1 MLEYF
6 IKNPWHAAGL
16 LIIIVINLLFFTF
29 VRTPAYAVYVDG
41 RLQYIVRDR
50 QDFDRLIKEVVAAKE
65 QQTGK
70 KVTVANDIA
79 YTVDLASEE
88 ELLTDATLR
97 DKLVNNLDYQISAS
111 AICVDEK
118 PVVYVENAD
127 AAKLLLDELKTAPF
141 VCPTGEK
148 IISTGFMEK
157 VEVRDARV
165 TEHDVKNNEEARE
178 IIQAGSDEPQKH
190 IVQVG
195 DTVSLIARENG
206 ITQDALL
213 KANHMQAGDYVSVG
227 QELLIIKDAPYINV
241 VWRTA
246 GDATEAMP
254 YGVVEEIDPDSS
266 NLIEIVQEGQDG
278 ERWVSYIRSYINGMD
293 AGRLVVQEK
302 VNKEPVKRVVRKSE
316 DVKIA
321 GRMGA
326 GCLIWPCDGIITQYY
341 KGDQHHGI
349 DLGVQEG
356 TPINAAAAG
365 QVVFAG
371 EQSCYGEFIIID
383 HGNGLISRYAHNS
396 LMEVKV
402 GDWVDA
408 GQEIALSGNTGYST
422 GPHLHFEVI
431 ANGEVVDPLYYLN

>member
-6 IKNPWHAAGL
+6 IKNPGHAAGL
-16 LIIIVINLLFFTF
+16 LVIIVINLIFFSF

-50 QDFDRLIKEVVAAKE
+50 QDFDRLVKEVVAAKE

-79 YTVDLASEE
+79 FTVDLASEE
-88 ELLTDATLR
+88 ELLPEAALKDEI
-97 DKLVNNLDYQISAS
+97 VHSLDYQISAA
-111 AICVDEK
+111 AICVNEK
-118 PVVYVENAD
+118 PVVYVESQ
-127 AAKLLLDELKTAPF
+127 AAAQELLDELKAVAF
-141 VCPTGEK
+141 DCPEGEQV
-148 IISTGFMEK
+148 ISTGFLEK
-157 VEVRDARV
+157 VETRDARV
-165 TEHDVKNNEEARE
+165 SERDVRSNAEARE

-206 ITQDALL
+206 ISQDALL
-213 KANHMQAGDYVSVG
+213 KANGMQPGDYVSVG
-227 QELLIIKDAPYINV
+227 QELLIVKDEPFITV

-246 GDATEAMP
+246 GDVNEPIP
-254 YGVVEEIDPDSS
+254 YGVVEEIDPEGRD
-266 NLIEIVQEGQDG
+266 LVEIVQEGRDG
-278 ERWVSYIRSYINGMD
+278 ERWVSYVRSYINGNP
-293 AGRLVVQEK
+293 AGRLVIQEK
-302 VNKEPVKRVVRKSE
+302 INREPVKRVVRKSE

-326 GCLIWPCDGIITQYY
+326 GCLDWPCEGIITQYY

-349 DLGVQEG
+349 DIGAQTG
-356 TPINAAAAG
+356 TPIYASAAG

-371 EQSCYGEFIIID
+371 VQSCYGEFIIID
-383 HGNGLISRYAHNS
+383 HGNGLITRYAHNS